1 MKKIVV
7 SGGFDPVHVGH
18 LELLQEAKKLGDHL
32 TVILNSD
39 RFLKEK
45 KGFIFMP
52 FRERKK
58 ILLGFNCVDKV
69 INCIDNDA
77 TVCETL

>member
-7 SGGFDPVHVGH
+7 SGGFDPVHIGH
-18 LELLQEAKKLGDHL
+18 LQMLDDAKDLGNHL

-45 KGFIFMP
+45 KGFVFMP
-52 FRERKK
+52 FKER
-58 ILLGFNCVDKV
+58 
-69 INCIDNDA
+69 
-77 TVCETL
+77 

>member
-7 SGGFDPVHVGH
+7 SGGFDPVHIGH
-18 LELLQEAKKLGDHL
+18 LQMLEEAKSLGNHL

-45 KGFIFMP
+45 RVYFYAFQ
-52 FRERKK
+52 RKK
-58 ILLGFNCVDKV
+58 KNSFGI
-69 INCIDNDA
+69 
-77 TVCETL
+77 